1 MAGGT
6 PSHLLSL
13 GEAGLVGGLEQGL
26 HPQGVTEQVGR
37 ACLSQTGLKHGSD
50 LARFS
55 EACCWGWTLPEQAQ
69 DGHRDQKGGEGQT
82 VASGVANLHRTVEHF
97 QLLLE
102 GGG

>member
-26 HPQGVTEQVGR
+26 HSQGVTEQVGR

-55 EACCWGWTLPEQAQ
+55 LRLIAGAGPYLNRLKMAMATRRVA
-69 DGHRDQKGGEGQT
+69 RDK
-82 VASGVANLHRTVEHF
+82 L
-97 QLLLE
+97 
-102 GGG
+102 